1 MDAAKSLATSVSN
14 AFAGLTARE
23 AKDAAGDGNE
33 ADETTHGALKS
44 VNSRTVGSRA
54 QTDFATNSGT
64 VFRAVSSDEESDS
77 ASEFEDGDG
86 GGAKRKMRL
95 ETCASLNVFDPGM
108 REGHTPRLKP
118 VMKVWQFL
126 LLFVGELAA
135 ATGLVLLYT
144 MIGYGADVYSGLTES
159 NYWKLSWSVA
169 GGSVA
174 MFGILWILGAAEAA
188 RQSER
193 HTGKYLSFFF
203 SAIAASGLAVSGLLS
218 IKEYET
224 MPLAF
229 YILAKTGLVRAMKKT
244 VCKHTHNGSFLLA
257 CAYASFIVALLSA
270 GVWTFWVFK
279 YDKTWS
285 STLFNSFEV
294 ALGCTASDDMTS
306 SSCGNAA
313 YIMWGVPLAITGLN
327 VVYGSAAKS
336 LSKKGGALKIIMIL
350 ALIVGFGLWVSVA
363 LSAVEMGV
371 ADDVIQLCIVF
382 CALFGIACFV
392 TAGPGRVYRQVKS
405 NKLATKVIGYSQTEV
420 AKAMIFCCT
429 MTLIPFGLAISALSS
444 AARKVG
450 LSFYKKPKDLPPDG
464 FLTIETR
471 AILDWLFS
479 RPTKILLYSAYL
491 SIFYFTF
498 SIGVGKGAVLFLAWL
513 VDVLS
518 GLSRGVVILLFIL
531 IGVAMFLLPP
541 VPGPPVYLTGGILV
555 VGNLEPDYGFW
566 PATFICI
573 GVCWFTKLLACAL
586 QQKMIGEQLSG
597 FTRVRQMVGINSLQ
611 MRAIRFCLEE
621 KGLTL
626 PKVAILC
633 GGPDWPTSVLCGIL
647 KLSLFQCM
655 LGTMPVLVLFL
666 GYTTIA
672 GALQLKVGSCGT
684 TTTVPASGSWNMLNS
699 VFLALAFMSMMAT
712 SFGAVYFMEKTIETK
727 REALDAMPIDEEVME
742 LEKAQEERDDAYQR
756 VSEWSALSRS
766 SKILLWFSAVTGVL
780 SCQLGVVLSQ
790 RAFASFSVSCPVAVK
805 DVVKPPG
812 WISIGLI
819 TACMVSVKI
828 FSRIQKTNASKFLE
842 TQKREQST
850 RAC

>member
-1 MDAAKSLATSVSN
+1 
-14 AFAGLTARE
+14 
-23 AKDAAGDGNE
+23 
-33 ADETTHGALKS
+33 
-44 VNSRTVGSRA
+44 
-54 QTDFATNSGT
+54 
-64 VFRAVSSDEESDS
+64 
-77 ASEFEDGDG
+77 
-86 GGAKRKMRL
+86 
-95 ETCASLNVFDPGM
+95 VFDPGT
-108 REGHTPRLKP
+108 REGRRPKLKP
-118 VMKVWQFL
+118 VMQSWQFL
-126 LLFVGELAA
+126 LLLIGEIAA
-135 ATGLVLLYT
+135 ATGLFLLYS
-144 MIGYGADVYSGLTES
+144 MIGYGAKVYRGLTQ
-159 NYWKLSWSVA
+159 NDYWKLSWAIA

-174 MFGILWILGAAEAA
+174 LFGILWILGAAEAA
-188 RQSER
+188 RQSES

-203 SAIAASGLAVSGLLS
+203 SAVAASGLVVSGLLS
-218 IKEYET
+218 VKEYET

-229 YILAKTGLVRAMKKT
+229 YILTKTGLVRVMKHK
-244 VCKHTHNGSFLLA
+244 VCKNTHNGSFLLS
-257 CAYASFIVALLSA
+257 CAYASFIVAALSA
-270 GVWTFWVFK
+270 GVWTYWVFK

-285 STLFNSFEV
+285 TTVFNSFEV
-294 ALGCTASDDMTS
+294 ALGCAPSDDETL

-313 YIMWGVPLAITGLN
+313 YIMWGVPLAIVGLN
-327 VVYGSAAKS
+327 VVYGAAAKS
-336 LSKKGGALKIIMIL
+336 LSKKGGALQIIMIL
-350 ALIVGFGLWVSVA
+350 ALICGFGLWISVA

-392 TAGPGRVYRQVKS
+392 TAGPSRVYRQVKS

-429 MTLIPFGLAISALSS
+429 MPLLPFGLAISGLSS
-444 AARKVG
+444 AARKIG
-450 LSFYKKPKDLPPDG
+450 LSFYKKPDDLPPDG
-464 FLTIETR
+464 FLTVETK
-471 AILDWLFS
+471 AILNWLFAQ
-479 RPTKILLYSAYL
+479 PTKVLLYSAYL

-518 GLSRGVVILLFIL
+518 GLSRVVVIVLFIL

-573 GVCWFTKLLACAL
+573 AVCWFTKLLACAL

-597 FTRVRQMVGINSLQ
+597 FTRVRQLVGINSLQ

-655 LGTMPVLVLFL
+655 LGTTPVLVLFL
-666 GYTTIA
+666 GYTTVA
-672 GALQLKVGSCGT
+672 GALQLKVGSCST
-684 TTTVPASGSWNMLNS
+684 TTTVTASGSWNMLNS
-699 VFLALAFMSMMAT
+699 VFLALAFVSMLST

-727 REALDAMPIDEEVME
+727 REVLDAMPVDEEVME
-742 LEKAQEERDDAYQR
+742 LEKAQEARDQAYQQ
-756 VSEWSALSRS
+756 VSEWSALSKS

-780 SCQLGVVLSQ
+780 SCQLGVVLAQ
-790 RAFASFSVSCPVAVK
+790 RAFAKFSVSCPVAVK
-805 DVVKPPG
+805 DVVKPTG

-819 TACMVSVKI
+819 TACMISVKI
-828 FSRIQKTNASKFLE
+828 FSS
-842 TQKREQST
+842 TQKANAQKLLDSQQSPT
-850 RAC
+850 